1 MTLTLATIKSIS
13 NEQVE
18 RKGKSVVLMDGG

>member
-1 MTLTLATIKSIS
+1 MTLTLATIKNIS

-18 RKGKSVVLMDGG
+18 RKDKTVVLMDGG